1 MTKLLLALLIKH
13 AFCDL
18 YLQNKRH
25 STDKSKYIGECHTH
39 YIDHFILTFLVCY
52 IFLIPIEYCLF
63 FSSLDYIFHW
73 HIDYIKTK
81 IVKFLKVKI
90 GSVGHWLIQTFDQI
104 SHYLTYYLIVYMV
117 ENETSFINI
126 LKTLQSFFKES
137 FPF

>member
-25 STDKSKYIGECHTH
+25 STDKSKYLGECHTH

-63 FSSLDYIFHW
+63 FSLLDYIFHW

-104 SHYLTYYLIVYMV
+104 SHYLTYYLIVYIV
-117 ENETSFINI
+117 ENKISFINI